1 MNRTMTPIASIFAS
15 AGHARL
21 ARLGAWG
28 FAFFALK
35 GLAWLLIPLIALVLA

>member
-1 MNRTMTPIASIFAS
+1 MFACIASMTGS
-15 AGHARL
+15 GRHARL

-35 GLAWLLIPLIALVLA
+35 GLAWLLIPLIAMVLA